1 MSNKNKN
8 AVKAILRTAA
18 QLLAVM
24 AIILVTFTSCGKNDD
39 GDNKK
44 LIGTWVWESATL
56 DGRNVEDIY
65 RNLGLNIG
73 TCYKKTKL
81 VFTDKEVALYFY
93 FYNSETDQCEEE
105 FASGSYVLSGNTLV
119 GKGEGGA
126 GSLNI
131 SIVGNKLI
139 FNNIFEA
146 DRVEALK
153 PFNGKKHIVIYRKQ

>member
-81 VFTDKEVALYFY
+81 VFTDKEVALY
-93 FYNSETDQCEEE
+93 TI
-105 FASGSYVLSGNTLV
+105 A
-119 GKGEGGA
+119 
-126 GSLNI
+126 
-131 SIVGNKLI
+131 KLI
-139 FNNIFEA
+139 N
-146 DRVEALK
+146 V
-153 PFNGKKHIVIYRKQ
+153 KKNLLQGLMFFQEIHW